1 MGPLND
7 FLQKLLDAI
16 VNPLITLL
24 FALAVLYF
32 VWGVINY
39 IVKGDDN
46 GGDREQGKKHI
57 MYGIIGLFIMVSA
70 YAIVQIVGRTFGLM

>member
-1 MGPLND
+1 MAPLND
-7 FLQKLLDAI
+7 FLQRLLDAV
-16 VNPLITLL
+16 VNPAITVL

-46 GGDREQGKKHI
+46 GGDREQGKQHV

-70 YAIVQIVGRTFGLM
+70 YALVQIVARTFNLI